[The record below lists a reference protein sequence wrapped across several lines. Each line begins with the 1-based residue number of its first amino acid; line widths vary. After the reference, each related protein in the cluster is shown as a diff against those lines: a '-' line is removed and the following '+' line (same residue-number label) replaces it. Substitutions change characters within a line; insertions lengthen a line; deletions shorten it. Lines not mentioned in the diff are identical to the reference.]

1 MLLMERVGPAN
12 IDMVSRL
19 KLLLLIVH
27 FLKSLLSK
35 EIQNKGTAVGYS
47 LFVLYR
53 CVTCDFSLFS
63 FHSWSQRRCDKYILI
78 VSPLMR
84 SENSAWS
91 LSVDVQ
97 TVSESWHWNAACASQ
112 WICPKGVS
120 AQLLLVFV
128 MFVYLKTVFTPT
140 FSTFASSV
148 YKLRQ
153 PDK

>member
-12 IDMVSRL
+12 TDMVSRL
-19 KLLLLIVH
+19 KLLLLVVH

-35 EIQNKGTAVGYS
+35 EMRNKGTAVGYS
-47 LFVLYR
+47 LFVLFR
-53 CVTCDFSLFS
+53 CITSADFSLSS

-84 SENSAWS
+84 SENWS

-97 TVSESWHWNAACASQ
+97 TVSESWHWNAACACQ

-128 MFVYLKTVFTPT
+128 YLKTVFTPT
-140 FSTFASSV
+140 FSAFASSV